1 MSVRNYTFILIFKT
15 QFLQKS
21 TFKFNQ
27 FLKHIYIYE
36 PVIVARFAQIFKIQ
50 KTYLM
55 ISYTLAWSMHFT
67 SLI

>member
-27 FLKHIYIYE
+27 FLKHIYE
-36 PVIVARFAQIFKIQ
+36 PVIVARFAQNF
-50 KTYLM
+50 
-55 ISYTLAWSMHFT
+55 
-67 SLI
+67 